1 MNQNQF
7 LVDPHI
13 ALARTNDSSISRA
26 INTQLLT
33 EQNGQSIENVNSFE
47 TYDNEDD
54 YKIEENI
61 DGTAASDGA
70 VGVSDAVCANGGEG
84 EITTSSTA
92 WLTQSW
98 IDVLFE

>member
-1 MNQNQF
+1 LNQNQF

-47 TYDNEDD
+47 TNDNEDD
-54 YKIEENI
+54 YKMEENI
-61 DGTAASDGA
+61 DGTAASD
-70 VGVSDAVCANGGEG
+70 VGWRSGGFRCSMCQWWRG
-84 EITTSSTA
+84 
-92 WLTQSW
+92 
-98 IDVLFE
+98 